1 MDICPGCS
9 VPDFAA
15 CMRRLPNAVGR
26 IQSTVWTLSA
36 ECTQLYVHAQA
47 RIPARMLARARARA
61 MRARQIRVRDISPV
75 GYHHEL
81 AHWSLLSLLFIDF
94 WFDTEDPVGPVDS

>member
-1 MDICPGCS
+1 
-9 VPDFAA
+9 
-15 CMRRLPNAVGR
+15 
-26 IQSTVWTLSA
+26 
-36 ECTQLYVHAQA
+36 
-47 RIPARMLARARARA
+47 MLARARARA